1 LLKDRNVISKY
12 NQRSTGGSKMSE
24 KKMVR
29 RSVAVALGIICIILV
44 AGLGVVLYMGYSPTA
59 TNSVS
64 SLQDK
69 INQLQSWLDGNK
81 TLLSQTQT
89 WLEGNITNYNSQIS
103 GLQSDIASLNST
115 YNNYVSD
122 HSYTNGQYQ
131 NLQSQITNLQSQ
143 IADLAAP
150 NLVTVDLKTRD
161 LGAGLP
167 WIGTPVLHV
176 YGYVCNVGAYAAYNS
191 KIHVVAHQSGGVE
204 AINTY
209 IALGTL
215 YGQSWTTVD
224 SSFTYS
230 GEPLLDWTITPQ
242 WTAAP

>member
-1 LLKDRNVISKY
+1 
-12 NQRSTGGSKMSE
+12 ME
-24 KKMVR
+24 KK
-29 RSVAVALGIICIILV
+29 VAGGNIAIALGILCIVFVIALV
-44 AGLGVVLYMGYSPTA
+44 GTIASYTSVINSKDA
-59 TNSVS
+59 TRQDYVS
-64 SLQDK
+64 THTHSNDEF
-69 INQLQSWLDGNK
+69 NNYG
-81 TLLSQTQT
+81 SQ
-89 WLEGNITNYNSQIS
+89 
-103 GLQSDIASLNST
+103 IASLQNQMSSLNTQVNSLNSRMISLQAE
-115 YNNYVSD
+115 YDSYVAD
-122 HSYTNGQYQ
+122 HHHTDQEFDS
-131 NLQSQITNLQSQ
+131 IT
-143 IADLAAP
+143 AP
-150 NLVTVDLKTRD
+150 NLIAVDLKASD